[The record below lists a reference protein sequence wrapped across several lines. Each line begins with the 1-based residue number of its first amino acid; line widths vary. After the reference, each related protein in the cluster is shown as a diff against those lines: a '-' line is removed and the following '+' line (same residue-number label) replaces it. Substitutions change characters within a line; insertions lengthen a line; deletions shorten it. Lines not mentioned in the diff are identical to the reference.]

1 LAGVRR
7 LLGPLLLAL
16 VLAPA
21 ASAQDVFP
29 VVDARAVVVANGAT
43 GEVVYSRDPDA
54 RLAPASITKLMTAL
68 VVLDRA
74 RPGETVTVPAVA
86 SSVGESSIRLR
97 PGERLPV
104 RDLLA
109 AALIQSANDAAY
121 ALAAHAGDGSVERF
135 VRLMNAKA
143 RSLGLANTRFT
154 RPDGLDDENHYS
166 TAADLL
172 VLARTAM
179 RRPLIRELV
188 RRRTLAIAGGRQLF
202 PWNDLLGRYAGL
214 VGVKTGHTAAAGW
227 CQVAAARRDGVTMY
241 AVVLGSPSRAQRN
254 EDLAELLDWG
264 FGQYVRTTVVQAER
278 TYATAALPFGEERL
292 ALVAGEPARAVVR
305 MGRPLLERVVAPAIV
320 DLPVTRGERLGEV
333 RILEGDRVV
342 ARRPLVASRTVED
355 PSFGARA
362 SWYAGRAVDEVGG
375 MVEGLLGAVL

>member
-1 LAGVRR
+1 LAAVRR

-16 VLAPA
+16 VLVPA

-43 GEVVYSRDPDA
+43 GEVIYSRDPDA

-143 RSLGLANTRFT
+143 KSLGLANTRFT
-154 RPDGLDDENHYS
+154 RPDGLDDANHYS

-188 RRRTLAIAGGRQLF
+188 RRRTLAIAGGRKLF

-241 AVVLGSPSRAQRN
+241 AVVLGSPSRARRN

-264 FGQYVRTTVVQAER
+264 FGQYVRTTVVRAER
-278 TYATAALPFGEERL
+278 TYATAALPFSDERL
-292 ALVAGEPARAVVR
+292 ALVAGESARAVVR
-305 MGRPLLERVVAPAIV
+305 MGRPLLERVVGPAIV

-342 ARRPLVASRTVED
+342 ARRPLVASRTVGD